1 MTVSNPNGVNLHKAM
16 SFKNDIIP
24 SRFKPQRGKFTPRKC
39 PILGASK
46 FVSNPNGVNLHI
58 YQRCD
63 QDETRCFKPQR
74 GKFTPYDLKFDLY
87 PYAGFKPQRGK
98 FTLIL

>member
-1 MTVSNPNGVNLHKAM
+1 MT
-16 SFKNDIIP
+16 
-24 SRFKPQRGKFTPRKC
+24 
-39 PILGASK
+39 
-46 FVSNPNGVNLHI
+46 VSNPNGVNLHI